1 MVLPQH
7 LANRFYEKLSFYSNT
22 VSTFEQYTLAA
33 FIHQGYFEKHINR
46 MRLHY
51 VKKRAKI
58 LEIIRSY
65 FDESECQI
73 LENESGLHFLLQF
86 NTALADK
93 EVEASFQKKQIRMV
107 ALTDYYIDDSVRN
120 MHQFLL
126 NYSNM
131 EMDGLEEA
139 VIAVKQI
146 LQEKK

>member
-1 MVLPQH
+1 
-7 LANRFYEKLSFYSNT
+7 
-22 VSTFEQYTLAA
+22 
-33 FIHQGYFEKHINR
+33 
-46 MRLHY
+46 
-51 VKKRAKI
+51 
-58 LEIIRSY
+58 
-65 FDESECQI
+65 
-73 LENESGLHFLLQF
+73 
-86 NTALADK
+86 
-93 EVEASFQKKQIRMV
+93 MV